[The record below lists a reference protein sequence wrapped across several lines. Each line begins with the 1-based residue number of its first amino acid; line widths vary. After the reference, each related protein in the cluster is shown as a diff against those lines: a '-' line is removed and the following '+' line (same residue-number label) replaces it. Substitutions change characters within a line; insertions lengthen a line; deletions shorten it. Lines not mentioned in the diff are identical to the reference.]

1 VDLGTHTRIPHERE
15 KERSKIMEEEKIINN
30 LKDELIEPIG
40 DMDEVINEEEEEVK

>member
-1 VDLGTHTRIPHERE
+1 MDLEIRTRIPHERE
-15 KERSKIMEEEKIINN
+15 KERSKIMEEEKITNN